1 MKKLVLLFVALS
13 FAGCSSKDKG
23 NASDAEATQT
33 VEEKAA
39 TATSEATDAKSKL
52 KKVKAAASEE
62 AAATDS
68 SGGFGAVT
76 GSEKMSFT
84 CTKNSDTRKVAVVT
98 STSEG
103 CGVVYNKA
111 GQDKTVAVAKSD
123 LSHCDT
129 VAEKIKTNLQ
139 TAGFDCGGEAAAAA
153 PSAAP
158 APTEATH

>member
-13 FAGCSSKDKG
+13 FAACSSKEKA
-23 NASDAEATQT
+23 NAPDAEATPT

-39 TATSEATDAKSKL
+39 AATSDAADAKSKL
-52 KKVKAAASEE
+52 KKVKAAATAE
-62 AAATDS
+62 ASATDS
-68 SGGFGAVT
+68 SDGFGAVT
-76 GSEKMSFT
+76 GSEKMSFS

-139 TAGFDCGGEAAAAA
+139 AAGFDCGGEAAA
-153 PSAAP
+153 P
-158 APTEATH
+158 APTEAAPQ